1 MQDQRRPLWPIGVMA
16 AILICGAR
24 NSASCPPSTRL
35 TPSPPSI
42 PPRPTTYICR
52 TCKRITTVLH
62 FFPRKAYDFRGNFV
76 SLQRD
81 TQKNKNMERT
91 QVIDNI
97 RQVAARVLPK
107 GSTLYLYGSR
117 ARGDAHEDSD
127 WDLLLLLNNK
137 GDSDENFRRYAYP
150 IIARGYDLWQSFSVH
165 TYSKDEW
172 YNGPHAMFYYNVEH
186 DKQLIY
192 ES

>member
-1 MQDQRRPLWPIGVMA
+1 ME
-16 AILICGAR
+16 
-24 NSASCPPSTRL
+24 
-35 TPSPPSI
+35 
-42 PPRPTTYICR
+42 
-52 TCKRITTVLH
+52 
-62 FFPRKAYDFRGNFV
+62 KA
-76 SLQRD
+76 
-81 TQKNKNMERT
+81 

-117 ARGDAHEDSD
+117 ARGDWNEDSD
-127 WDLLLLLNNK
+127 WDLLLLLDKSVGN
-137 GDSDENFRRYAYP
+137 DEDFHRYAYP
-150 IIARGYDLWQSFSVH
+150 IMERGFDLWQYFSVQ

-172 YNGPHAMFYYNVEH
+172 YNGPHAMFFYNVEQ